1 MISEEKKLVTK
12 QIESQASFIEQDGI
26 KLRQYAENIT
36 TEERIETL
44 KEAIEGLTKEIKGR
58 LSEIAELAKK
68 L

>member
-44 KEAIEGLTKEIKGR
+44 KEAIEGLTKEITGR

>member
-12 QIESQASFIEQDGI
+12 QIESQASAIEQDGI

-44 KEAIEGLTKEIKGR
+44 KEAIEGLTKEITGR